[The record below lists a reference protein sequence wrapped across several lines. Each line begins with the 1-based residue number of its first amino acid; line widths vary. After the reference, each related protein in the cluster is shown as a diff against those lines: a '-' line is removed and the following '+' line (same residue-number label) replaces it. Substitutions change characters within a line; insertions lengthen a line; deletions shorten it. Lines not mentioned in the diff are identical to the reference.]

1 MEINVYE
8 ILSTDSLS
16 GSRIVINDNFKTLA
30 DGLNMLYNNIT
41 FDENKNMNLNN
52 INSISS
58 NEITTNTLSIRLNDG
73 RYIIPT
79 TCLSFNEDGHLL
91 IKGENGNI
99 DLDVNAALFNIVNI
113 EPENENQT
121 LLIESVE
128 NNIGPCVG
136 GTIDHEFMYNDTYIV
151 TVNTKIKMTATPS
164 DGYSFLKWNNNVTA
178 NPYITTVSNLLK
190 YKNKLV
196 AIFKQNS

>member
-52 INSISS
+52 VNSISS

-121 LLIESVE
+121 SLIDSVKYK
-128 NNIGPCVG
+128 IGPCTG
-136 GTIDHEFMYNDTYIV
+136 GTIDYEFIPNNDIV
-151 TVNTKIKMTATPS
+151 TVNTKIKMTAIPL
-164 DGYSFLKWNNNVTA
+164 DGYSFLKWNDNATA
-178 NPYITTVSNLLK
+178 NPCITTVSHILK